1 MKQRFSSHMTLI
13 ELTSALFVLM
23 LAMAT
28 VIRLF
33 TTAYGMSVAANQLT
47 RATQLAQDC
56 AAMLESADDPEA
68 LLCENGYES
77 AGEEAGFHKKEHGL
91 TASVQWDEEQTTVG
105 YLYTGTIRV
114 GTEEDTLIYWPA
126 AHYIIRK

>member
-23 LAMAT
+23 LAMTT

-33 TTAYGMSVAANQLT
+33 TTAYGMSVAADQLT

-56 AAMLESADDPEA
+56 AAMLEGADDPAA
-68 LLCENGYES
+68 LLCENGYER
-77 AGEEAGFHKKEHGL
+77 AGDAASYRRTDHGL
-91 TASVQWDEEQTTVG
+91 TVSVEWNEEQTGVG
-105 YLYTGTIRV
+105 CLYTGTIRV
-114 GTEEDTLIYWPA
+114 GTEEDTLINWPA